1 MRQQVTTHSNAIRL
15 ERLASRGSPSGDCLE
30 PIIMELQGKPYLD
43 HPQGMYSKA
52 HYLDLPVRCRQCEN
66 CLKHRRR
73 LWTARAIDE
82 CALSHRNWF
91 GTLTIRPED
100 RVRYLYTAQLR
111 NERATGDSWGATE
124 YPDQYRYLCMAIL
137 PHVTKFLK
145 RVRKNAGTPF
155 RYLLVTEAHED
166 GFPHLH
172 MILHE
177 SEGSVRKTVLEA
189 AWRSG
194 FSHWRLLPDG
204 DPKGAY
210 YACKYLSK
218 SALTR
223 IRASQRYGQEARKV
237 RILTERICGAS
248 RVVGDLAPALGNP
261 EPSPGHLF
269 RGHPPVGETL
279 EK

>member
-1 MRQQVTTHSNAIRL
+1 MTK
-15 ERLASRGSPSGDCLE
+15 GSPQGDCQH
-30 PIIMELQGKPYLD
+30 PILMELQGKPYLD
-43 HPQGMYSKA
+43 HPQGSYSKP
-52 HYLDLPVRCRQCEN
+52 HYMDMYVRCRQCEN
-66 CLKHRRR
+66 CLERRRR

-82 CALSHRNWF
+82 CALAHRNWF

-100 RVRYLYTAQLR
+100 RVRYLYGAQLR
-111 NERATGDSWGATE
+111 NERATGDSWEATP
-124 YPDQYRYLCMAIL
+124 YPDQYRYLCVEVL
-137 PHVTKFLK
+137 RDVTKFLK

-204 DPKGAY
+204 NPKGAY

-223 IRASQRYGQEARKV
+223 IRASQRYGQEARKL
-237 RILTERICGAS
+237 RILTERISGAS
-248 RVVGDLAPALGNP
+248 RLLEVKSPTNGTP
-261 EPSPGHLF
+261 EPSPGHLLPEASAPAGGSSTADDVF
-269 RGHPPVGETL
+269 KSRE
-279 EK
+279 

>member
-1 MRQQVTTHSNAIRL
+1 MQ
-15 ERLASRGSPSGDCLE
+15 RGQPAGDCME

-43 HPQGMYSKA
+43 HPSGMYSKP
-52 HYLDLPVRCRQCEN
+52 HYLDMPVRCRQCEN

-82 CALSHRNWF
+82 CALAHRNWF

-100 RVRYLYTAQLR
+100 RVRYLYDAQLR
-111 NERATGDSWGATE
+111 NERATGDSWGATS
-124 YPDQYRYLCMAIL
+124 YADQYRYLCMAIL
-137 PHVTKFLK
+137 PDVTKFLK

-177 SEGSVRKTVLEA
+177 SEGSVRKSVLEA

-194 FSHWRLLPDG
+194 FSHWRLLRDG

-237 RILTERICGAS
+237 RVLTERLCGAS
-248 RVVGDLAPALGNP
+248 RIVETSRPANGNP
-261 EPSPGHLF
+261 GPSPGHLLP
-269 RGHPPVGETL
+269 GVSSSAGTSQE
-279 EK
+279 

>member
-1 MRQQVTTHSNAIRL
+1 MRQRVTTHSNALRL
-15 ERLASRGSPSGDCLE
+15 ERIAYRGSPHGDCQA
-30 PIIMELQGKPYLD
+30 PIIMELQGKPYIG
-43 HPQGMYSKA
+43 HPLGLYSKP
-52 HYLDLPVRCRQCEN
+52 HYLDLPVRCRKCEN
-66 CLKHRRR
+66 CLRHRQR

-100 RVRYLYTAQLR
+100 RVRYLYDAQLR
-111 NERATGDSWGATE
+111 NDRATGDSWGATSSA
-124 YPDQYRYLCMAIL
+124 DQYRYLCIAIL
-137 PHVTKFLK
+137 PDVTKFLK

-177 SEGSVRKTVLEA
+177 SEGSIRKNVLEA

-194 FSHWRLLPDG
+194 FSHWRLLRDG

-237 RILTERICGAS
+237 RVLTERVCGAS
-248 RVVGDLAPALGNP
+248 REIGDFPGSRKPGSVSRASHAGVPNSVGD
-261 EPSPGHLF
+261 S
-269 RGHPPVGETL
+269 GE
-279 EK
+279 

>member
-1 MRQQVTTHSNAIRL
+1 MRQRVTTHSNALRI
-15 ERLASRGSPSGDCLE
+15 ERLASRGLPSGDCLE

-43 HPQGMYSKA
+43 HPRGMYSKA

-100 RVRYLYTAQLR
+100 RVRYLYSAQLR

-137 PHVTKFLK
+137 PDVTKFLK
-145 RVRKNAGTPF
+145 RVRKNADTPF

-237 RILTERICGAS
+237 RILTERVCGAS

-261 EPSPGHLF
+261 EPSPGHLC

>member
-1 MRQQVTTHSNAIRL
+1 MRQRVTTHSNALRL
-15 ERLASRGSPSGDCLE
+15 ERLMYRGSPSGDCLE

-43 HPQGMYSKA
+43 HPQGLYSKA

-66 CLKHRRR
+66 CLNHRRR

-82 CALSHRNWF
+82 CALAHRNWF

-100 RVRYLYTAQLR
+100 RVRLLYGAQLR
-111 NERATGDSWGATE
+111 NERATGDSWGAT
-124 YPDQYRYLCMAIL
+124 PDADRYRYLCAQLL
-137 PHVTKFLK
+137 PDVTKFLK
-145 RVRKNAGTPF
+145 RVRKNSGTSF

-177 SEGSVRKTVLEA
+177 SEGSVRKNVLEA

-194 FSHWRLLPDG
+194 FSHWRLLRDG

-223 IRASQRYGQEARKV
+223 IRASQRYGQEQHKLRV
-237 RILTERICGAS
+237 LTERVCGAS
-248 RVVGDLAPALGNP
+248 RLAGDIPGKTVTRNRLLAT
-261 EPSPGHLF
+261 E
-269 RGHPPVGETL
+269 
-279 EK
+279 

>member
-1 MRQQVTTHSNAIRL
+1 
-15 ERLASRGSPSGDCLE
+15 
-30 PIIMELQGKPYLD
+30 MELQGKPYLD
-43 HPQGMYSKA
+43 HPQGSYAKPY
-52 HYLDLPVRCRQCEN
+52 YLDMYVRCRQCEN

-82 CALSHRNWF
+82 CSLSSRNWF

-100 RVRYLYTAQLR
+100 RVRYLYGAQLDY
-111 NERATGDSWGATE
+111 ERAALASWEATPE
-124 YPDQYRYLCMAIL
+124 TERYRYLCARIH
-137 PHVTKFLK
+137 PDVTKFLK
-145 RVRKNAGTPF
+145 RVRKNADTGF
-155 RYLLVTEAHED
+155 RYLLVTEAHAD

-177 SEGSVRKTVLEA
+177 SEGSVRKNVLEA

-194 FSHWRLLPDG
+194 FSHLRLLRDG

-223 IRASQRYGQEARKV
+223 VRASQRYGQEARKV
-237 RILTERICGAS
+237 RLLTERVCGVS
-248 RVVGDLAPALGNP
+248 RDFLACSENSTEIVPSPLGGVALAPPLGGVST
-261 EPSPGHLF
+261 E
-269 RGHPPVGETL
+269 E
-279 EK
+279 E